1 MLNPGHVKKLTQIL
15 LVALIASTLAKGQE
29 LPRPSMAQHEDNNT
43 LPTTYNMKLGPVLFD
58 VTGSIDSEYNSNIGL
73 SNSNKESDF
82 LITPEV
88 GLGIRWPVTES
99 NTLSFTTSLG
109 YTRYL
114 EHPRFSSTDALVS
127 PDSELAFN
135 VFIGD
140 FKFTFHDNFSYQ
152 QDPVN
157 EGAFSNVVTFDRF
170 ENDAGITGVW
180 DLNQIVLTLAYDH
193 LNFFSTGIQ
202 DTSGTSLPNANSL
215 DFSADQVSASA
226 EYHVTSTL
234 SGGLEAAASLR
245 QYDYFGGDYTQLS
258 VGPFARVQI
267 TQYLRA
273 QLSAG
278 YQTFHS
284 PGNTLQPGQVLPAN
298 IYTPGSSAGTQDGW
312 YADLTFDHQVN
323 KYFIHHLSLGH
334 ELQLGLLGDT
344 SEIYYA
350 NYTASWKVNTF
361 LNLALTLGYQ
371 DVDEDGALVT
381 VSNYSM
387 LNAGV
392 QASFPI
398 TKSITGAVLYQFND
412 KFASD
417 EAQAYE
423 QNEVGVNLT
432 YQF

>member
-1 MLNPGHVKKLTQIL
+1 MLKPRHVKNIPQIL
-15 LVALIASTLAKGQE
+15 LVALLASTLATGQE
-29 LPRPSMAQHEDNNT
+29 LPRPSMARHEDSNT

-58 VTGSIDSEYNSNIGL
+58 VTGSLDSEFNDNIGL
-73 SNSNKESDF
+73 TNSGKQSDF

-88 GLGIRWPVTES
+88 GLGVRWPVTES
-99 NTLSFTTSLG
+99 NTLSFSTSLG

-114 EHPRFSSTDALVS
+114 EHPEFSSSDVLVS
-127 PDSELAFN
+127 PNSELAFN

-140 FKFTFHDNFSYQ
+140 FKFTFHDDFSYQ

-157 EGAFSNVVTFDRF
+157 EGALSNVVTFDRF
-170 ENDAGITGVW
+170 ENDAGVTGVW
-180 DLNQIVLTLAYDH
+180 DMNQIVLTLAYDH
-193 LNFFSTGIQ
+193 INFFSTGIQ
-202 DTSGTSLPNANSL
+202 DTSGTNLPDANLL
-215 DFSADQVSASA
+215 DFTADQVSASA
-226 EYHVTSTL
+226 EFHVTSTL

-245 QYDYFGGDYTQLS
+245 QYDYFDGDYTQLS

-273 QLSAG
+273 EASAG
-278 YQTFHS
+278 YQTIHS
-284 PGNTLQPGQVLPAN
+284 PGNSLGAGTILPAN
-298 IYTPGSSAGTQDGW
+298 VYTPGSLSGTQDGW

-334 ELQLGLLGDT
+334 ELQLGLLGD
-344 SEIYYA
+344 EAEVYYA

-371 DVDEDGALVT
+371 DADEHGALVE

-387 LNAGV
+387 FSAGV

-398 TKSITGAVLYQFND
+398 TKSISGAVLYQFND
-412 KFASD
+412 KFAQD
-417 EAQAYE
+417 DAQSYE

>member
-1 MLNPGHVKKLTQIL
+1 MLNPGHVKNLLKIALVTLT
-15 LVALIASTLAKGQE
+15 ASSLAMSQE
-29 LPRPSMAQHEDNNT
+29 LPRPSMARHEDTNT

-58 VTGSIDSEYNSNIGL
+58 VTGSIDSEFNDNIGL
-73 SNSNKESDF
+73 TNSGKMSDF

-88 GLGIRWPVTES
+88 GIGIRWPVTES
-99 NTLSFTTSLG
+99 NTLSFNTSIG
-109 YTRYL
+109 YTRYI
-114 EHPRFSSTDALVS
+114 EHPRFSSNDVLVS

-135 VFIGD
+135 VFVGD
-140 FKFTFHDNFSYQ
+140 FKFTFHDDFSYQ

-170 ENDAGITGVW
+170 ENDAGVTGVW
-180 DLNQIVLTLAYDH
+180 DLNEIVLTLAYDH
-193 LNFFSTGIQ
+193 INLFSTGIQ
-202 DTSGTSLPNANSL
+202 DSGGNNLPNTNLL
-215 DFSADQVSASA
+215 DFSADQVSGAA
-226 EYHVTSTL
+226 EFHVTSTL
-234 SGGLEAAASLR
+234 SGGVEATASLR
-245 QYDYFGGDYTQLS
+245 QYDYLSGDYTQLTA
-258 VGPFARVQI
+258 GPFARVQI
-267 TQYLRA
+267 SQYLRA

-278 YQTFHS
+278 YETIHS
-284 PGNTLQPGQVLPAN
+284 PGDMLQPGQILPSN
-298 IYTPGSSAGTQDGW
+298 VYTPGSDAGTQDGW

-334 ELQLGLLGDT
+334 QLELGLLGDQ
-344 SEIYYA
+344 SEVYYA

-371 DVDEDGALVT
+371 DADEKGALVQ

-387 LNAGV
+387 FNAGL

-398 TKSITGAVLYQFND
+398 TKSISGALLYQFND

-417 EAQAYE
+417 DAQSYE
-423 QNEVGVNLT
+423 QNEVGLNLT

>member
-1 MLNPGHVKKLTQIL
+1 MLNPGNVKNLLQIL
-15 LVALIASTLAKGQE
+15 LVGLTASSLAIGQE
-29 LPRPSMAQHEDNNT
+29 LPRPSMARHEDTNT

-58 VTGSIDSEYNSNIGL
+58 VTGSIDSEFNDNIGL
-73 SNSNKESDF
+73 TNSNKQSDF

-99 NTLSFTTSLG
+99 NTLSFNTSIG
-109 YTRYL
+109 YTRYI
-114 EHPRFSSTDALVS
+114 EHSQYSSADVLVS

-135 VFIGD
+135 LFVGD
-140 FKFTFHDNFSYQ
+140 FKFTFHDDFSYQ

-170 ENDAGITGVW
+170 ENDAGVTGVW
-180 DLNQIVLTLAYDH
+180 DMNEIVLTLAYDH
-193 LNFFSTGIQ
+193 INLFSTGIQ
-202 DTSGTSLPNANSL
+202 DSNGNNLPDTNLL

-226 EYHVTSTL
+226 EFHVTSTL
-234 SGGLEAAASLR
+234 SGGIEAAASMR
-245 QYDYFGGDYTQLS
+245 EYDYLDGDYTQLS

-273 QLSAG
+273 QASAG

-284 PGNTLQPGQVLPAN
+284 PGDMLTAGQILPAN
-298 IYTPGSSAGTQDGW
+298 VYTPGSSAGTQNSW

-323 KYFIHHLSLGH
+323 QYFIHHLSLGH
-334 ELQLGLLGDT
+334 QLELGLLGDT
-344 SEIYYA
+344 SEVYYA
-350 NYTASWKVNTF
+350 NYTASWKVNSF

-371 DVDEDGALVT
+371 DANEKGALVD

-387 LNAGV
+387 FNAGV

-398 TKSITGAVLYQFND
+398 TKSISGALLYQFND

-417 EAQAYE
+417 DAQSYE
-423 QNEVGVNLT
+423 QNEVGLNLT